1 MPRGRKPRASQ
12 IHRPPCGFYRSFM
25 GVLDAVKEGL
35 ITPVAAHLWQVIQ
48 AHSLQ
53 EGFCGMTDLDLG
65 QHMGGMTRQQ
75 VANLRASLRAAGL
88 LLEQVGSPGSNERRL
103 LPLPGPGFEANGISR
118 QSHLTSKAQE
128 EEELINHREQNQ
140 VELPPPPDIRNTKIT
155 GGSRAHDGGYRG
167 EGIEANAISRQAD
180 LASNRVTVNASA
192 VQTLAKYLIGRGVFP
207 RIAAELAPQFL
218 ARQDLADAKAEVMAW
233 WFSVTEGET
242 IQSIEDGDDE
252 RLRGR
257 LVTRLRAAADGSLS
271 PPLWA
276 LGKALDTLREL
287 EQAMTGGEDAD
298 DATSEDD
305 GWNEAAGEEED
316 EDVGPGDPE
325 GVCDNDAVDEDEE
338 VFDAP
343 DQPLVLPGGPCELSG
358 MSGRQIWD
366 QVLPQLRNHVS
377 RTVFEAYLAGSRFGR
392 LADDA
397 GQPQLVVK
405 VAHGY
410 MADWLNQNMT
420 VRTALC
426 RILRLILNTA
436 IDVHFE
442 GA

>member
-1 MPRGRKPRASQ
+1 M
-12 IHRPPCGFYRSFM
+12 
-25 GVLDAVKEGL
+25 
-35 ITPVAAHLWQVIQ
+35 
-48 AHSLQ
+48 
-53 EGFCGMTDLDLG
+53 
-65 QHMGGMTRQQ
+65 
-75 VANLRASLRAAGL
+75 
-88 LLEQVGSPGSNERRL
+88 
-103 LPLPGPGFEANGISR
+103 
-118 QSHLTSKAQE
+118 
-128 EEELINHREQNQ
+128 
-140 VELPPPPDIRNTKIT
+140 
-155 GGSRAHDGGYRG
+155 
-167 EGIEANAISRQAD
+167 AD
-180 LASNRVTVNASA
+180 LASNRVTVKASA

-242 IQSIEDGDDE
+242 IQSIDDGDDE

-257 LVTRLRAAADGSLS
+257 LVMRLRAAADGSLS

-276 LGKALDTLREL
+276 LGKALDTLRKL

-298 DATSEDD
+298 DATSEDE

-316 EDVGPGDPE
+316 QDVGPGDAE
-325 GVCDNDAVDEDEE
+325 DACDNYAADEDEE
-338 VFDAP
+338 VFDASG
-343 DQPLVLPGGPCELSG
+343 QPLVLPGGPCELSG

-366 QVLPQLRNHVS
+366 QVLPQLHNHVS

-397 GQPQLVVK
+397 GQPQLVGK
-405 VAHGY
+405 VAHSY

-420 VRTALC
+420 VHTALC
-426 RILRLILNTA
+426 RTLQLILNTD